1 MKYVLKDN
9 EWIPE
14 PDSADAEERFPVLK
28 KIKHQPKYVKKQ
40 FEIAWNEIFMLRMIV
55 EMRSPDEFYHDVL
68 PDLLIAKA

>member
-1 MKYVLKDN
+1 LKYILKDN
-9 EWIPE
+9 EWIPA
-14 PDSADAEERFPVLK
+14 PDEKDAEERFPVLK

-55 EMRSPDEFYHDVL
+55 DMRSSEEFYDEVL